1 MIIITRRNSS
11 VLLLSSLL
19 FLHGCTGSP
28 VSDSQ
33 KENQA
38 DATAPVAADSERH
51 GDNKPIQTVTS
62 VQSILPMEKKET
74 TQRAKVAGLSMIA
87 AAAVPRYQDMTDH
100 GPVPFYPPQ
109 FQRESYDAITENPFI
124 ATVNDPLSTFST
136 DVDTAS
142 YANVRRWL
150 HGGTLPPV
158 GSVRIEEMINYFS
171 YQYPEP
177 DNGPIGI
184 SAELGP
190 CPWQSG
196 NKLVR
201 IGVKAKAPDAQNLP
215 PSNLVFLIDVSGS
228 MNRDN
233 KLPLLQQSMLM
244 LAGELTEQDRV
255 AIVAYAGADR
265 IVLPPT
271 AGDKKEE
278 IRKAITSLSSGG
290 ATHASSGILT
300 AYQLARQNFIIHG
313 NNRIILASD
322 GDFNVGVT
330 SRDELERLVAKERD
344 SGVFL
349 TVLGFGI
356 SNYHDDT
363 MEILADKGNGNYSY
377 IDSLLEA
384 KKVLIKE
391 RAGTLFTLARDVKLQ
406 IEFNPAHVGAYRLI
420 GYENRALTD
429 EDFNNDTRDAGEIG
443 SGHTVTALYELVP
456 AGSPDIPR
464 VDPLKYQHVTL
475 STDSS
480 GEVLSIKLRY
490 KPLNCNT
497 SRMLTKTVTDNSNTL
512 ESTSDDFRFAATVA
526 GFGMLLRHSEHAGS
540 LTYSRLITMAR
551 ESRGADIEGYR
562 AELAQLL
569 EMGQLLQA
577 N

>member
-1 MIIITRRNSS
+1 VT
-11 VLLLSSLL
+11 
-19 FLHGCTGSP
+19 
-28 VSDSQ
+28 DSQ
-33 KENQA
+33 EQSQA
-38 DATAPVAADSERH
+38 DATALAAGNTQRD
-51 GDNKPIQTVTS
+51 GDNQLIKTVTS
-62 VQSILPMEKKET
+62 AESVLSMQKKET
-74 TQRAKVAGLSMIA
+74 SQRAKMAGLTPMK
-87 AAAVPRYQDMTDH
+87 AAAVPLYQEMTDH
-100 GPVPFYPPQ
+100 NPVPLYPPQ
-109 FQRESYDAITENPFI
+109 FQRESYDAITETPFI
-124 ATVNDPLSTFST
+124 TTLNDPLSTFST

-150 HGGTLPPV
+150 QGGTLPPV

-177 DNGPIGI
+177 ENGPIGI

-201 IGVKAKAPDAQNLP
+201 IGVKGKAVDAQNIP

-228 MNRDN
+228 MNQDK

-265 IVLPPT
+265 VVLPPT
-271 AGDKKEE
+271 AGDQKET
-278 IRKAITSLSSGG
+278 IQKAITSLSSGG

-300 AYQLARQNFIIHG
+300 AYRLARQNFIING

-356 SNYHDDT
+356 GNYHDDT

-429 EDFNNDTRDAGEIG
+429 EDFNNDARDAGEIG
-443 SGHTVTALYELVP
+443 AGHTVTALYELVP

-464 VDPLKYQHVTL
+464 VDPLKYQHITP

-480 GEVLSIKLRY
+480 GEVLTVKLRY
-490 KPLNCNT
+490 KPLNSNT
-497 SRMLTKTVTDNSNTL
+497 SRMLTTTVTENSTTL
-512 ESTSDDFRFAATVA
+512 KSTSDDFRFAATVA

-540 LTYSRLITMAR
+540 LTYSRLITLAR